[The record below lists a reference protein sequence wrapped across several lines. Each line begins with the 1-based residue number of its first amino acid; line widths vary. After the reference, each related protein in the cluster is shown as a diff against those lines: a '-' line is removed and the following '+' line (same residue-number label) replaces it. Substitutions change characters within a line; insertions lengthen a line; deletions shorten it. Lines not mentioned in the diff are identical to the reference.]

1 MREKKLSF
9 VKKYETLVNILTDHG
24 LASLGD
30 AYINFVFSLAV
41 SEKSG
46 KPSGA
51 KVKGSLLAK
60 AFRRAGLREY
70 MPSRVSRHFL
80 ADAAEAIMV
89 YAWLCGYIS
98 LEESIFLLAEN
109 EDAIEGLSQLLITIK
124 ERIKF

>member
-1 MREKKLSF
+1 MIRKRLSF
-9 VKKYETLVNILTDHG
+9 VKNYETFVKVLTDHG

-30 AYINFVFSLAV
+30 AYINFAFSLAV

-51 KVKGSLLAK
+51 KVKGSLLAQ
-60 AFRRAGLREY
+60 AFRKAGLREY
-70 MPSRVSRHFL
+70 MPSRVSRHSL
-80 ADAAEAIMV
+80 ADAAEAMIV

-98 LEESIFLLAEN
+98 LEESISILVDN
-109 EDAIEGLSQLLITIK
+109 EDAVEGLSQLLTTIK